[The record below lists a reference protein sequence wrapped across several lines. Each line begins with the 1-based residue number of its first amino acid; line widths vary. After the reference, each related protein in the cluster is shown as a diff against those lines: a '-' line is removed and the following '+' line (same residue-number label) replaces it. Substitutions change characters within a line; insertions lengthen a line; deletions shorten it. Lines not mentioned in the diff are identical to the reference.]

1 MRVSSWLYLIGQTC
15 CGVCLLT
22 AVGLSAGLRRFS
34 PLRIL
39 FTALLLGL
47 MTMAAVSAPL
57 WMRMAVLA
65 FTPAAPLLV
74 WPDAPRSLHRRMAAL
89 TLFFALWLTGLMRLL
104 HPLALPGAALL
115 MLGCTALFT
124 MPRAIRRTAA
134 TPEVAS
140 VQIRIG
146 PRRLTLTALIDSGNL
161 LHDIITGLPVI
172 VISRQAAARLLTL
185 PPDGTLLPGMRLMS
199 VRTIAGTSLMTI
211 LRPDGLRL
219 QIGRRWQDTQ
229 ALIGLSPDGYEG
241 FQALLP
247 ACLVAQAA
255 DDAPSPAISQGG

>member
-1 MRVSSWLYLIGQTC
+1 MRVSGWLYLIGQTC

-39 FTALLLGL
+39 LTSAMLGL
-47 MTMAAVSAPL
+47 LTMAAASSAL
-57 WMRMAVLA
+57 WLRMALA
-65 FTPAAPLLV
+65 ALTAAAPLLV

-89 TLFFALWLTGLMRLL
+89 TPFFSLWMTGLMRLL

-115 MLGCTALFT
+115 MLGCTALLT

-134 TPEVAS
+134 APEVAS

-146 PRRLTLTALIDSGNL
+146 PRRMTLTALIDSGNL
-161 LHDIITGLPVI
+161 LRDVITGLPVI
-172 VISRQAAARLLTL
+172 VISRQAAARLMPL
-185 PPDGTLLPGMRLMS
+185 PPDGTLLPGMRLMN
-199 VRTIAGTSLMTI
+199 VRTISGTALMTI
-211 LRPDGLRL
+211 LRPDNLRL
-219 QIGRRWQDTQ
+219 QIGRQWQDAQ

-247 ACLVAQAA
+247 ASLVAQAA
-255 DDAPSPAISQGG
+255 ADAPSPAISQGG